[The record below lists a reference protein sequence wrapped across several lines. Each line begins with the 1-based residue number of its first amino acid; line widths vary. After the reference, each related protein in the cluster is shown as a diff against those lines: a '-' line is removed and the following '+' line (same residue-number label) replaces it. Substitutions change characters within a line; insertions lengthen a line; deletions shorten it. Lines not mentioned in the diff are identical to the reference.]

1 MERVEISNF
10 TKDNYLKENP
20 LIIGLNLDVTEFNL
34 FDLTTKRRYFT
45 TMCRVNTFYILSMK
59 IIIIKYTYTCIY
71 IFDGGDDIVNILSIL
86 GGFFL

>member
-34 FDLTTKRRYFT
+34 FNLITKRRYFT
-45 TMCRVNTFYILSMK
+45 TIYRVNTLYILSMK

-71 IFDGGDDIVNILSIL
+71 IYLMVMMI
-86 GGFFL
+86 